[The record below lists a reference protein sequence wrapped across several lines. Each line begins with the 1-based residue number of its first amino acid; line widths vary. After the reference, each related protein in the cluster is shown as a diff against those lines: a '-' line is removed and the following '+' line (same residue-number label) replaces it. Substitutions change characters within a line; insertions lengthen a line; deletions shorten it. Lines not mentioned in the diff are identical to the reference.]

1 MRGKR
6 NWCRRLFPAAGLLT
20 AGCCFLGMI
29 PVSANSA
36 QTEWEGSAQGGIVV
50 SDSECPLIVENEL
63 LTFDIQEFPKTF
75 YESLDEYLAYSG
87 KVTAEYTFY
96 NPSDYTVRATLAFP
110 FGRAPD
116 YGYIYDYDTG
126 ESCLDADVRLYSIT
140 ADGQELD
147 KKLRFTFQESGEA
160 FDLDEELNKL
170 EQGIVKDEFY
180 RPDMPVTK
188 YTYEFKGIDNE
199 TYNAAQA
206 MAVID
211 DWSGRTKYFFGDTG
225 GYSDLTEHVEV
236 SVWAENGNEFTFYVI
251 GDEPEVMPE
260 WVIYA
265 DGTLEKEIAGE
276 VVEKSAE
283 KLTVEQLARS
293 ICGASEYVNSG
304 DLYNAVIAMLNQSEQ
319 RCGVIMNDFYEAWLL
334 ESLMRWYEYEI
345 VLEPGQ
351 RLVNR
356 VEAPIYPAVSGTGE
370 AAEYTYTYLLS
381 PARTW
386 KEFGSLDVE
395 IDTPFHLT
403 DSKPEGMEEREG
415 GYSLALESLPE
426 GELSFVLRSS
436 DRTEA
441 YISSL
446 FPAAAAAVV
455 TVTAAVGIGAAAI
468 LIVIR
473 KQKKGKRDKK

>member
-6 NWCRRLFPAAGLLT
+6 NWKKRLLLSAGLLT
-20 AGCCFLGMI
+20 TGCCLGEMH
-29 PVSANSA
+29 VSANSA
-36 QTEWEGSAQGGIVV
+36 QTEWEGAAPGGIVV

-63 LTFDIQEFPKTF
+63 LTFDIQKFPETF

-110 FGRAPD
+110 FGKAPD

-126 ESCLDADVRLYSIT
+126 ESCLDADASLYSIT

-236 SVWAENGNEFTFYVI
+236 SVWAENGHEFTFYVI
-251 GDEPEVMPE
+251 GDEPEEMPE
-260 WVIYA
+260 WAIYA
-265 DGTLEKEIAGE
+265 DGTLEKEIDGVA
-276 VVEKSAE
+276 VEKSAE
-283 KLTVEQLARS
+283 KFTLEEFAQL
-293 ICGASEYVNSG
+293 ICGTAESANSA

-345 VLEPGQ
+345 ILEPGQ

-370 AAEYTYTYLLS
+370 SAEYTYTYLLS
-381 PARTW
+381 PASTW

-395 IDTPFHLT
+395 IDTPFYLT
-403 DSKPEGMEEREG
+403 DSEPGGMEEREG

-426 GELSFVLRSS
+426 GELVFSFRSS
-436 DRTEA
+436 NRPET

-446 FPAAAAAVV
+446 FPAAAAAAG
-455 TVTAAVGIGAAAI
+455 TVAAAAVIGAAAI
-468 LIVIR
+468 LIAIR
-473 KQKKGKRDKK
+473 KQKKGQRDAK

>member
-1 MRGKR
+1 MR
-6 NWCRRLFPAAGLLT
+6 
-20 AGCCFLGMI
+20 LGEMH
-29 PVSANSA
+29 VSANSA
-36 QTEWEGSAQGGIVV
+36 QTEWEGAAPGGIMV

-63 LTFDIQEFPKTF
+63 LTFDIQKFPETF

-110 FGRAPD
+110 FGKAPD

-126 ESCLDADVRLYSIT
+126 ESCLDADASLYSIT

-211 DWSGRTKYFFGDTG
+211 DWSGRTKYFFGNTG

-236 SVWAENGNEFTFYVI
+236 SVWAENGHEFTFYVI
-251 GDEPEVMPE
+251 GDEPEEMPE
-260 WVIYA
+260 WAIYA
-265 DGTLEKEIAGE
+265 DGTLEKEIDGVA
-276 VVEKSAE
+276 VEKSAE
-283 KLTVEQLARS
+283 KFTLEEFAQL
-293 ICGASEYVNSG
+293 ICGTAESANSA

-370 AAEYTYTYLLS
+370 SAEYTYTYLLS
-381 PARTW
+381 PASTW

-395 IDTPFHLT
+395 IDTPFYLT
-403 DSKPEGMEEREG
+403 DSEPGGMEEREG

-426 GELSFVLRSS
+426 GELVFSLRSS
-436 DRTEA
+436 NRPET

-446 FPAAAAAVV
+446 FPAAAAAAG
-455 TVTAAVGIGAAAI
+455 TVAAAAVIGAAAI
-468 LIVIR
+468 LIAIR
-473 KQKKGKRDKK
+473 KQKKGQRDAK

>member
-1 MRGKR
+1 M
-6 NWCRRLFPAAGLLT
+6 
-20 AGCCFLGMI
+20 
-29 PVSANSA
+29 
-36 QTEWEGSAQGGIVV
+36 
-50 SDSECPLIVENEL
+50 
-63 LTFDIQEFPKTF
+63 
-75 YESLDEYLAYSG
+75 
-87 KVTAEYTFY
+87 
-96 NPSDYTVRATLAFP
+96 
-110 FGRAPD
+110 
-116 YGYIYDYDTG
+116 
-126 ESCLDADVRLYSIT
+126 
-140 ADGQELD
+140 
-147 KKLRFTFQESGEA
+147 
-160 FDLDEELNKL
+160 
-170 EQGIVKDEFY
+170 KDEFY

-236 SVWAENGNEFTFYVI
+236 SVWAENGHEFTFYVI
-251 GDEPEVMPE
+251 GDEPEEMPE
-260 WVIYA
+260 WAIYA
-265 DGTLEKEIAGE
+265 DGTLEKEIDGVA
-276 VVEKSAE
+276 VEKSAE
-283 KLTVEQLARS
+283 KFTLEEFAQL
-293 ICGASEYVNSG
+293 ICGTAESANSA

-345 VLEPGQ
+345 ILEPGQ

-370 AAEYTYTYLLS
+370 SAEYTYTYLLS
-381 PARTW
+381 PASTW

-395 IDTPFHLT
+395 IDTPFYLT
-403 DSKPEGMEEREG
+403 DSEPGGMEEREG

-426 GELSFVLRSS
+426 GELVFSFRSS
-436 DRTEA
+436 NRPET

-473 KQKKGKRDKK
+473 KQKKGQRDAK

>member
-6 NWCRRLFPAAGLLT
+6 NWKKRLLLSAGLLT
-20 AGCCFLGMI
+20 AGCCLGEMH
-29 PVSANSA
+29 VSANSA
-36 QTEWEGSAQGGIVV
+36 QTEWEGAAPGGIMV

-63 LTFDIQEFPKTF
+63 LTFDIQKFPETF

-110 FGRAPD
+110 FGKAPD

-126 ESCLDADVRLYSIT
+126 ESCLDADASLYSIT

-236 SVWAENGNEFTFYVI
+236 SVWAENGHEFTFYVI
-251 GDEPEVMPE
+251 GDEAEEMPE
-260 WVIYA
+260 WAIYA
-265 DGTLEKEIAGE
+265 DGTLEKEIDGVA
-276 VVEKSAE
+276 VEKSAE
-283 KLTVEQLARS
+283 KFTLEEFAQL
-293 ICGASEYVNSG
+293 ICGTAESANSA

-370 AAEYTYTYLLS
+370 SAEYTYTYLLS
-381 PARTW
+381 PASTW

-395 IDTPFHLT
+395 IDTPFYLT
-403 DSKPEGMEEREG
+403 DSEPGGMEEREG

-426 GELSFVLRSS
+426 GELVFSLRSS
-436 DRTEA
+436 NRPET

-446 FPAAAAAVV
+446 FPAAAAAAG
-455 TVTAAVGIGAAAI
+455 TVAAAAVIGAAAI
-468 LIVIR
+468 LIAIR
-473 KQKKGKRDKK
+473 KQKKGQRDAK

>member
-6 NWCRRLFPAAGLLT
+6 NWKKRLLLSAGLLT
-20 AGCCFLGMI
+20 AGCCLGEMH
-29 PVSANSA
+29 VSANSA
-36 QTEWEGSAQGGIVV
+36 QTEWEGAAPGGIVV

-63 LTFDIQEFPKTF
+63 LTFDIQKFPETF

-110 FGRAPD
+110 FGKAPD

-126 ESCLDADVRLYSIT
+126 ESCLDADASLYSIT

-206 MAVID
+206 IAVID

-236 SVWAENGNEFTFYVI
+236 SVWAENGHEFTFYVI
-251 GDEPEVMPE
+251 GDEPEEMPE
-260 WVIYA
+260 WAIYA
-265 DGTLEKEIAGE
+265 DGTLEKEIDGVA
-276 VVEKSAE
+276 VEKSAE
-283 KLTVEQLARS
+283 KFTLEEFAQL
-293 ICGASEYVNSG
+293 ICGTAESANSA

-370 AAEYTYTYLLS
+370 SAEYTYTYLLS
-381 PARTW
+381 PASTW

-395 IDTPFHLT
+395 INTPFYLT
-403 DSKPEGMEEREG
+403 DSEPGGMEEREG

-426 GELSFVLRSS
+426 GELVFSLRSS
-436 DRTEA
+436 NRPET

-446 FPAAAAAVV
+446 FPAAAAAAG
-455 TVTAAVGIGAAAI
+455 TVAAAAVIGAAAI
-468 LIVIR
+468 LIAIR
-473 KQKKGKRDKK
+473 KQKKGQRDAK

>member
-6 NWCRRLFPAAGLLT
+6 NWKKRLLLSAGLLT
-20 AGCCFLGMI
+20 AGCCLGEMH
-29 PVSANSA
+29 VSANSA
-36 QTEWEGSAQGGIVV
+36 QTEWEGAAPGGIMV

-63 LTFDIQEFPKTF
+63 LTFDIQKFPETF

-110 FGRAPD
+110 FGKAPD

-126 ESCLDADVRLYSIT
+126 ESCLDADASLYSIT

-236 SVWAENGNEFTFYVI
+236 SVWAENGHEFTFYVI
-251 GDEPEVMPE
+251 GDEAEEMPE
-260 WVIYA
+260 WAIYA
-265 DGTLEKEIAGE
+265 DGTLEKEIDG
-276 VVEKSAE
+276 VSVEKSAE
-283 KLTVEQLARS
+283 KFTLEEFAQL
-293 ICGASEYVNSG
+293 ICGTAESANSA

-370 AAEYTYTYLLS
+370 SAEYTYTYLLS
-381 PARTW
+381 PASTW

-395 IDTPFHLT
+395 IDTPFYLT
-403 DSKPEGMEEREG
+403 DSEPGGMEEREG

-426 GELSFVLRSS
+426 GELVFSLRSS
-436 DRTEA
+436 NRPET

-446 FPAAAAAVV
+446 FPAAAAAAG
-455 TVTAAVGIGAAAI
+455 TVAAAAVIGAAAI
-468 LIVIR
+468 LIAIR
-473 KQKKGKRDKK
+473 KQKKGQRDAK

>member
-6 NWCRRLFPAAGLLT
+6 NWKKRLLLSAGLLT
-20 AGCCFLGMI
+20 AGCCLGEMH
-29 PVSANSA
+29 VSANSA
-36 QTEWEGSAQGGIVV
+36 QTEWEGAAPGGIVV

-63 LTFDIQEFPKTF
+63 LTFDIQKFPETF

-110 FGRAPD
+110 FGKAPD

-126 ESCLDADVRLYSIT
+126 ESCLDADASLYSIT

-236 SVWAENGNEFTFYVI
+236 SVWAENGHEFTFYVI
-251 GDEPEVMPE
+251 GDEPEEMPE
-260 WVIYA
+260 WAIYA
-265 DGTLEKEIAGE
+265 DGTLEKEIDG
-276 VVEKSAE
+276 VSVEKSAE
-283 KLTVEQLARS
+283 KFTLEEFAQL
-293 ICGASEYVNSG
+293 ICGTAESANSA

-345 VLEPGQ
+345 ILEPGQ

-370 AAEYTYTYLLS
+370 SAEYTYTYLLS
-381 PARTW
+381 PASTW
-386 KEFGSLDVE
+386 QEFGSLDVE
-395 IDTPFHLT
+395 IDTPFYLT
-403 DSKPEGMEEREG
+403 DSEPGGMEEREG

-426 GELSFVLRSS
+426 GELVFSLRSS
-436 DRTEA
+436 NRPET

-446 FPAAAAAVV
+446 FPAAAAAAG
-455 TVTAAVGIGAAAI
+455 TVAAAAVIGAAAI
-468 LIVIR
+468 LIAIR
-473 KQKKGKRDKK
+473 KQKKGQRDAK

>member
-6 NWCRRLFPAAGLLT
+6 NWKKRLLLSAGLLT
-20 AGCCFLGMI
+20 AGCCLGEMH
-29 PVSANSA
+29 VSANSA
-36 QTEWEGSAQGGIVV
+36 QTEWEGAAPGGIMV

-63 LTFDIQEFPKTF
+63 LTFDIQKFPETF

-110 FGRAPD
+110 FGKAPD

-126 ESCLDADVRLYSIT
+126 ESCLDADASLYSIT

-170 EQGIVKDEFY
+170 EQGLVKDEFY

-236 SVWAENGNEFTFYVI
+236 SVWAENGHEFTFYVI
-251 GDEPEVMPE
+251 GDEPEEMPE
-260 WVIYA
+260 WAIYA
-265 DGTLEKEIAGE
+265 DGTLEKEIDGVA
-276 VVEKSAE
+276 VEKSAE
-283 KLTVEQLARS
+283 KFTLEEFAQL
-293 ICGASEYVNSG
+293 ICGTAESANSA

-370 AAEYTYTYLLS
+370 SAEYTYTYLLS
-381 PARTW
+381 PASTW

-395 IDTPFHLT
+395 IDTPFYLT
-403 DSKPEGMEEREG
+403 DSEPGGMEEREG

-426 GELSFVLRSS
+426 GELVFSLRSS
-436 DRTEA
+436 NRPET

-446 FPAAAAAVV
+446 FPAAAAAAG
-455 TVTAAVGIGAAAI
+455 TVAAAAVIGAAAI
-468 LIVIR
+468 LIAIR
-473 KQKKGKRDKK
+473 KQKKGQRDAK

>member
-6 NWCRRLFPAAGLLT
+6 NWKKRLLLSAGLLT
-20 AGCCFLGMI
+20 AGCCLGEMH
-29 PVSANSA
+29 VSANSA
-36 QTEWEGSAQGGIVV
+36 QTEWEGAAPGGIMV

-63 LTFDIQEFPKTF
+63 LTFDIQKFPETF

-110 FGRAPD
+110 FGKAPD

-126 ESCLDADVRLYSIT
+126 ESCRDADASLYSIT

-206 MAVID
+206 IAVID

-236 SVWAENGNEFTFYVI
+236 SVWAENGHEFTFYVI
-251 GDEPEVMPE
+251 GDEPEEMPE
-260 WVIYA
+260 WAIYA
-265 DGTLEKEIAGE
+265 DGTLEKEIDGVA
-276 VVEKSAE
+276 VEKSAE
-283 KLTVEQLARS
+283 KFTLEEFAQL
-293 ICGASEYVNSG
+293 ICGTAESANSA

-345 VLEPGQ
+345 ILEPGQ

-370 AAEYTYTYLLS
+370 SAEYTYTYLLS
-381 PARTW
+381 PASTW

-395 IDTPFHLT
+395 IDTPFYLT
-403 DSKPEGMEEREG
+403 DSEPGGMEEREG

-426 GELSFVLRSS
+426 GELVFSLRSS
-436 DRTEA
+436 NRPET

-446 FPAAAAAVV
+446 FPAAAAAAG
-455 TVTAAVGIGAAAI
+455 TVAAAAVIGAAAI

-473 KQKKGKRDKK
+473 KQKKGQRDAK

>member
-6 NWCRRLFPAAGLLT
+6 NWKKRLLLSAGLLT
-20 AGCCFLGMI
+20 AGCCLGEMH
-29 PVSANSA
+29 VSANSA
-36 QTEWEGSAQGGIVV
+36 QTEWEGAAPGGIVV

-63 LTFDIQEFPKTF
+63 LTFDIQKFPETF

-110 FGRAPD
+110 FGKAPD

-126 ESCLDADVRLYSIT
+126 ESCLDADASLYSIT

-206 MAVID
+206 IAVID

-236 SVWAENGNEFTFYVI
+236 SVWAENGHEFTFYVI
-251 GDEPEVMPE
+251 GDEPEEMPE

-265 DGTLEKEIAGE
+265 DGTLEKEIDGVA
-276 VVEKSAE
+276 VEKSAE
-283 KLTVEQLARS
+283 KFTLEEFAQL
-293 ICGASEYVNSG
+293 ICGTAESANSA

-319 RCGVIMNDFYEAWLL
+319 RCGVIMNDFYEARLL

-345 VLEPGQ
+345 ILEPGQ

-370 AAEYTYTYLLS
+370 SAEYTYTYLLS
-381 PARTW
+381 PASTW

-395 IDTPFHLT
+395 IDTPFYLT
-403 DSKPEGMEEREG
+403 DSEPGGMEEREG

-426 GELSFVLRSS
+426 GELVFSLRSS
-436 DRTEA
+436 NRPET

-446 FPAAAAAVV
+446 FPAAAAAAG
-455 TVTAAVGIGAAAI
+455 TVAAATVIGAAAI
-468 LIVIR
+468 LIAIR
-473 KQKKGKRDKK
+473 KQKKGQRDAK

>member
-6 NWCRRLFPAAGLLT
+6 NWKKRLLLSAGLLT
-20 AGCCFLGMI
+20 AGCCLGEMH
-29 PVSANSA
+29 VSANSA
-36 QTEWEGSAQGGIVV
+36 QTEWEGAAPGGIVV

-63 LTFDIQEFPKTF
+63 LTFDIQKFPETF

-110 FGRAPD
+110 FGKAPD

-126 ESCLDADVRLYSIT
+126 ESCLDADASLYSIT

-147 KKLRFTFQESGEA
+147 KKLRFTFQKSGEA

-236 SVWAENGNEFTFYVI
+236 SVWAENGHEFTFYVI
-251 GDEPEVMPE
+251 GDEPEEMPE
-260 WVIYA
+260 WAIYA
-265 DGTLEKEIAGE
+265 DGTLEKEIDGVA
-276 VVEKSAE
+276 VEKSAE
-283 KLTVEQLARS
+283 KFTLEEFAQL
-293 ICGASEYVNSG
+293 ICGTAESANSA

-345 VLEPGQ
+345 ILEPGQ

-370 AAEYTYTYLLS
+370 SAEYTYTYLLS
-381 PARTW
+381 PASTW

-395 IDTPFHLT
+395 IDTPFYLT
-403 DSKPEGMEEREG
+403 DSEPGGMEEREG

-426 GELSFVLRSS
+426 GELVFSLRSS
-436 DRTEA
+436 NRPETH
-441 YISSL
+441 ISSL
-446 FPAAAAAVV
+446 FPAAAAAAG
-455 TVTAAVGIGAAAI
+455 TVAAAAVIGAAAI
-468 LIVIR
+468 LIAIR
-473 KQKKGKRDKK
+473 KQKKGQRDAK

>member
-6 NWCRRLFPAAGLLT
+6 NWKKRLLLSAGLLT
-20 AGCCFLGMI
+20 TGCCLGEMH
-29 PVSANSA
+29 VSANSA
-36 QTEWEGSAQGGIVV
+36 QTEWEGAAPGGIVV

-63 LTFDIQEFPKTF
+63 LTFDIQKFPETF

-110 FGRAPD
+110 FGKAPD

-126 ESCLDADVRLYSIT
+126 ESCLDADASLYSIT

-236 SVWAENGNEFTFYVI
+236 SVWAENGHEFTFYVI
-251 GDEPEVMPE
+251 GDEPEEMPE
-260 WVIYA
+260 WAIYA
-265 DGTLEKEIAGE
+265 DGTLEKEIDG
-276 VVEKSAE
+276 VSVEKSAE
-283 KLTVEQLARS
+283 KFTLEEFAQL
-293 ICGASEYVNSG
+293 ICGTAESANSA

-345 VLEPGQ
+345 ILEPGQ

-370 AAEYTYTYLLS
+370 SAEYTYTYLLS
-381 PARTW
+381 PASTW

-395 IDTPFHLT
+395 IDTPFYLT
-403 DSKPEGMEEREG
+403 DSEPGGMEEREG

-426 GELSFVLRSS
+426 GELVFSLRSS
-436 DRTEA
+436 NRPET

-446 FPAAAAAVV
+446 FPAAAAAAG
-455 TVTAAVGIGAAAI
+455 TVAAATVIGAAAI
-468 LIVIR
+468 LIAIR
-473 KQKKGKRDKK
+473 KQKKGQRDAK

>member
-6 NWCRRLFPAAGLLT
+6 NWKKRLLLSAGLLT
-20 AGCCFLGMI
+20 AGCCLGEMH
-29 PVSANSA
+29 VSANSA
-36 QTEWEGSAQGGIVV
+36 QTEWEGAAPGGIVV

-63 LTFDIQEFPKTF
+63 LTFDIQKFPETF

-110 FGRAPD
+110 FGKAPD

-126 ESCLDADVRLYSIT
+126 ESCLDADASLYSIT

-236 SVWAENGNEFTFYVI
+236 SVWAENGHEFTFYVI
-251 GDEPEVMPE
+251 GDEPEEMPE
-260 WVIYA
+260 V
-265 DGTLEKEIAGE
+265 
-276 VVEKSAE
+276 
-283 KLTVEQLARS
+283 
-293 ICGASEYVNSG
+293 G
-304 DLYNAVIAMLNQSEQ
+304 DLCRWNA
-319 RCGVIMNDFYEAWLL
+319 
-334 ESLMRWYEYEI
+334 
-345 VLEPGQ
+345 
-351 RLVNR
+351 
-356 VEAPIYPAVSGTGE
+356 
-370 AAEYTYTYLLS
+370 
-381 PARTW
+381 
-386 KEFGSLDVE
+386 
-395 IDTPFHLT
+395 
-403 DSKPEGMEEREG
+403 
-415 GYSLALESLPE
+415 
-426 GELSFVLRSS
+426 
-436 DRTEA
+436 
-441 YISSL
+441 
-446 FPAAAAAVV
+446 
-455 TVTAAVGIGAAAI
+455 
-468 LIVIR
+468 
-473 KQKKGKRDKK
+473 

>member
-1 MRGKR
+1 MR
-6 NWCRRLFPAAGLLT
+6 
-20 AGCCFLGMI
+20 LGEMH
-29 PVSANSA
+29 VSANSA
-36 QTEWEGSAQGGIVV
+36 QTEWEGAAPGGIMV

-63 LTFDIQEFPKTF
+63 LTFDIQKFPETF

-110 FGRAPD
+110 FGKAPD

-126 ESCLDADVRLYSIT
+126 ESCLDADASLYSIT

-236 SVWAENGNEFTFYVI
+236 SVWAENGHEFTFYVI
-251 GDEPEVMPE
+251 GDEAEEMPE
-260 WVIYA
+260 WAIYA
-265 DGTLEKEIAGE
+265 DGTLEKEIDGVA
-276 VVEKSAE
+276 VEKSAE
-283 KLTVEQLARS
+283 KFTLEEFAQL
-293 ICGASEYVNSG
+293 ICGTAESANSA

-370 AAEYTYTYLLS
+370 SAEYTYTYLLS
-381 PARTW
+381 PASTW

-395 IDTPFHLT
+395 IDTPFYLT
-403 DSKPEGMEEREG
+403 DSEPGGMEEREG

-426 GELSFVLRSS
+426 GELVFSLRSS
-436 DRTEA
+436 NRPET

-446 FPAAAAAVV
+446 FPAAAAAAG
-455 TVTAAVGIGAAAI
+455 TVAAAAVIGAAAI
-468 LIVIR
+468 LIAIR
-473 KQKKGKRDKK
+473 KQKKGQRDAK

>member
-6 NWCRRLFPAAGLLT
+6 NWKKRLLLSAGLLT
-20 AGCCFLGMI
+20 TGCCLGEMH
-29 PVSANSA
+29 VSANSA
-36 QTEWEGSAQGGIVV
+36 QTEWEGAAPGGIVV

-63 LTFDIQEFPKTF
+63 LTFDIQKFPETF

-110 FGRAPD
+110 FGKAPD

-126 ESCLDADVRLYSIT
+126 ESCLDADASLYSIT

-236 SVWAENGNEFTFYVI
+236 SVWAENGHEFTFYVI
-251 GDEPEVMPE
+251 GDEPEEMPE
-260 WVIYA
+260 WAIYA
-265 DGTLEKEIAGE
+265 DGTLEKEIDGVA
-276 VVEKSAE
+276 VEKSAE
-283 KLTVEQLARS
+283 KFTLEEFAQL
-293 ICGASEYVNSG
+293 ICGTAESANSAA
-304 DLYNAVIAMLNQSEQ
+304 LYNAVIAMLNQSEQ

-345 VLEPGQ
+345 ILEPGQ

-370 AAEYTYTYLLS
+370 SAEYTYTYLLS
-381 PARTW
+381 PASTW

-395 IDTPFHLT
+395 IDTPFYLT
-403 DSKPEGMEEREG
+403 DSEPGGMEEREG

-426 GELSFVLRSS
+426 GELVFSLRSS
-436 DRTEA
+436 NRPET

-446 FPAAAAAVV
+446 FPAAAAAAG
-455 TVTAAVGIGAAAI
+455 TVAAAAVIGAAAI
-468 LIVIR
+468 LIAIR
-473 KQKKGKRDKK
+473 KQKKGQRDAK

>member
-6 NWCRRLFPAAGLLT
+6 NWKKRLLLSAGLLT
-20 AGCCFLGMI
+20 TGCCLGEMH
-29 PVSANSA
+29 VSANSA
-36 QTEWEGSAQGGIVV
+36 QTEWEGAAPGGIVV

-63 LTFDIQEFPKTF
+63 LTFDIQKFPETF

-110 FGRAPD
+110 FGKAPD

-126 ESCLDADVRLYSIT
+126 ESCLDADASLYSIT

-225 GYSDLTEHVEV
+225 GYSDLTEYVEV
-236 SVWAENGNEFTFYVI
+236 SVWAENGHEFTFYVI
-251 GDEPEVMPE
+251 GDEPEEMPE
-260 WVIYA
+260 WAIYA
-265 DGTLEKEIAGE
+265 DGTLEKEIDGVA
-276 VVEKSAE
+276 VEKSAE
-283 KLTVEQLARS
+283 KFTLEEFAQL
-293 ICGASEYVNSG
+293 ICGTAESANSA

-319 RCGVIMNDFYEAWLL
+319 RCGVIMNDFYEVWLL

-370 AAEYTYTYLLS
+370 SAEYTYTYLLS
-381 PARTW
+381 PASTW

-395 IDTPFHLT
+395 IDTPFYLT
-403 DSKPEGMEEREG
+403 DSEPGGMEEREG

-426 GELSFVLRSS
+426 GELVFSLRSS
-436 DRTEA
+436 NRPET

-446 FPAAAAAVV
+446 FPAAAAAAG
-455 TVTAAVGIGAAAI
+455 TVAAAAVIGAAAI
-468 LIVIR
+468 LIAIR
-473 KQKKGKRDKK
+473 KQKKGQRDAK